1 MLDELLEQGCHGV
14 GGGGFLGWRHHR
26 WSLERALTLSVAV
39 FVQGIETAEDGPAD
53 GVTEMNTAEVPSG
66 HPYAHP
72 LEVAVAGRDFKANPT
87 QTDGAIGTA
96 LGADQFVCENQL
108 EIRRG
113 GWTGPA

>member
-1 MLDELLEQGCHGV
+1 
-14 GGGGFLGWRHHR
+14 
-26 WSLERALTLSVAV
+26 
-39 FVQGIETAEDGPAD
+39 
-53 GVTEMNTAEVPSG
+53 MNTAEVPSG

-108 EIRRG
+108 EVRRG
-113 GWTGPA
+113 GWTGPAHILVVDIGAQGAHAQLGVRLVIVFHLDPCLG